1 MSFEKPMTF
10 LTIGNSNLNMQIQTI
25 IFPTLSGGLCWP
37 VVLVVP
43 LRQIWRECPCSPWSD
58 GITLHPRLRCVN
70 VFPSDLLDEGTSLV
84 PQQITNLFE
93 GHISCNLVRGKIL
106 MRCQVFS
113 LELAACHL
121 LHNKSCQSF
130 NKIPLPMTLIQGGGM
145 VIFLHRIYQSSNKI
159 PFPMTFM
166 SPWKD
171 SYNENL

>member
-1 MSFEKPMTF
+1 MTF
-10 LTIGNSNLNMQIQTI
+10 LTIGNKNLNMQIQTI
-25 IFPTLSGGLCWP
+25 FFPTLSGGLCWP

-43 LRQIWRECPCSPWSD
+43 LRQIWRECSCSAWSD

-70 VFPSDLLDEGTSLV
+70 FLPSNLLDEGTSLV

-113 LELAACHL
+113 SELAACHL

-130 NKIPLPMTLIQGGGM
+130 NKIPLPLHPRRRRVNFFHMERFIWESLSWTT
-145 VIFLHRIYQSSNKI
+145 VIYFQQLQLPPTIRCFL
-159 PFPMTFM
+159 
-166 SPWKD
+166 
-171 SYNENL
+171 